1 MSDHSWKQRKNIF
14 DGGGGRDCCQNLSS
28 PSLEWGQKGEKKDEE
43 KKDLGKGGAERK
55 KGSKLHL
62 DQMLLRMSNTEE
74 WGRKWENW
82 NVRPL
87 L

>member
-1 MSDHSWKQRKNIF
+1 MITAESK
-14 DGGGGRDCCQNLSS
+14 GRTFLMGVGAGIAVKISVLPLWN
-28 PSLEWGQKGEKKDEE
+28 EARRGKKKDEE

-74 WGRKWENW
+74 
-82 NVRPL
+82 
-87 L
+87 